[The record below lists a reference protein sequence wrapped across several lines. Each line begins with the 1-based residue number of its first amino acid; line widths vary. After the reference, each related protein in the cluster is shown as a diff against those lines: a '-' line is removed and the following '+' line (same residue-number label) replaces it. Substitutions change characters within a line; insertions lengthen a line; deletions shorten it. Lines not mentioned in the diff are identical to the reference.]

1 MKSAVLADS
10 GPLYAAVDPDDAYHP
25 QAQRELKRLA
35 RNHQDVI
42 IAYPTLLEAY
52 TLVLHRLGRRNA
64 GNWLENILAGK
75 AMGDRRTVTL
85 VFKMIRDNFPRLRSR

>member
-1 MKSAVLADS
+1 MRSAVLADS

-42 IAYPTLLEAY
+42 IAYPTLLETY

-64 GNWLENILAGK
+64 AN
-75 AMGDRRTVTL
+75 
-85 VFKMIRDNFPRLRSR
+85 